1 MRALATIMGII
12 APATAFAASG
22 ASGEGSSIFIWI
34 FLGFF
39 AVIVVGQLVPAVMLI
54 TGLIKAFWFGV
65 IISIDDVAIN
75 LRELVQDSGG
85 EWVERNSALSLVETK
100 K

>member
-22 ASGEGSSIFIWI
+22 TSGENSGIFVWI

-39 AVIVVGQLVPAVMLI
+39 AVIVVGQLIPAVMLI
-54 TGLIKAFWFGV
+54 TGLVKGIIAKA
-65 IISIDDVAIN
+65 
-75 LRELVQDSGG
+75 
-85 EWVERNSALSLVETK
+85 ETK
-100 K
+100 TETK

>member
-22 ASGEGSSIFIWI
+22 AGDEGSGIFVWI

-39 AVIVVGQLVPAVMLI
+39 AVIVVGQLVPAVMLV
-54 TGLIKAFWFGV
+54 TGLVKG
-65 IISIDDVAIN
+65 IIAKTEVKTES
-75 LRELVQDSGG
+75 
-85 EWVERNSALSLVETK
+85 K
-100 K
+100 

>member
-22 ASGEGSSIFIWI
+22 AAEEGSGVFVWI

-39 AVIVVGQLVPAVMLI
+39 AVIAVGQLIPAILLV
-54 TGLIKAFWFGV
+54 TGLIKGITAKTEEKV
-65 IISIDDVAIN
+65 DA
-75 LRELVQDSGG
+75 
-85 EWVERNSALSLVETK
+85 K
-100 K
+100 